1 MHKLSLLF
9 VAVLSF
15 AACKKGGGGAD
26 CAKALDHS
34 MELASADMKSRG
46 NDDAMLQKMKDLGLQ
61 HCKDDKWADDVLKCM
76 VDAKTEAEGKA
87 CYGKLTPEQ
96 QDKMNKAA
104 MEMMKPPAPPAA
116 GSDTGSAGGGSAAA
130 PQ

>member
-1 MHKLSLLF
+1 MHKLSFVF
-9 VAVLSF
+9 VAVLAF
-15 AACKKGGGGAD
+15 AACKKGGGAD

-46 NDDAMLQKMKDLGLQ
+46 NDDAMLQKMKALGVQ
-61 HCKDDKWADDVLKCM
+61 HCTDDKWSDDVLKCM
-76 VDAKTEAEGKA
+76 VDAKTEAEGKG

-104 MEMMKPPAPPAA
+104 MEMMKPPAPAA